1 MAKVNHSG
9 AKPPDWNRLQRVAIA
24 PSQIHSTELHLND
37 TQIHYL
43 QRVLRLQGGDRF
55 VAMDGLGHWWLAQ
68 LGEVSDRATLLES
81 LPVANELPIPIT
93 LLVAMPKGS
102 GMEDIVRQ
110 CTELGVHTVVPVV
123 SDRTLLQP
131 SSQKLDR
138 WRRIASEA
146 AEQSERQIIP
156 TIAEP
161 LPWAEALTLGNPE
174 QEARYLCAARGNS
187 VLLLKALEQRI
198 ADEPPGAIVLAT
210 GPEGGFTEG
219 EEALAIAHHFQ
230 PISLGRRILR
240 AVTAPV
246 GAIAIATNVLE
257 AAIGAEH

>member
-1 MAKVNHSG
+1 MAKVNQSG
-9 AKPPDWNRLQRVAIA
+9 AKSPDWGRLQRVAIA

-68 LGEVSDRATLLES
+68 LDGVGDRASLLES

-102 GMEDIVRQ
+102 GMDDIVRQ
-110 CTELGVHTVVPVV
+110 CTELGVHTLVPVV

-131 SSQKLDR
+131 SAQKLDR

-156 TIAEP
+156 TVAEP
-161 LPWAEALTLGNPE
+161 IPWAEALTLGNPE
-174 QEARYLCAARGNS
+174 EDARYLCAARGNS
-187 VLLLKALEQRI
+187 VLLVNALAQRLN
-198 ADEPPGAIVLAT
+198 DEPPGSIVLAT
-210 GPEGGFTEG
+210 GPEGGFTQG
-219 EEALAIAHHFQ
+219 EEELAIAHQFQ

-246 GAIAIATNVLE
+246 GAIAIAASVME
-257 AAIGAEH
+257 AAMEAEH